1 MVVDIISYIVIAGV
15 FLGGMIPLVAGI
27 ISYAKEN
34 KKLDRQKHTQSGSSL
49 L

>member
-1 MVVDIISYIVIAGV
+1 MVDVISYIVIAGV

-34 KKLDRQKHTQSGSSL
+34 KRLDREKRARSGS
-49 L
+49 